1 MKSIQL
7 FEFDMMAFVNHTSI
21 MGAPTFA
28 LILYIIAYVV
38 VYKIDSNLAPPFQ
51 NNHSFRIFKSKDL
64 WSLTNPESSIQENR
78 KR

>member
-7 FEFDMMAFVNHTSI
+7 FEFDIMAFVNHTLI
-21 MGAPTFA
+21 MGAPIFA

-51 NNHSFRIFKSKDL
+51 NNRSYRIFKCQNFK
-64 WSLTNPESSIQENR
+64 N
-78 KR
+78 KRII

>member
-7 FEFDMMAFVNHTSI
+7 FEFDIMAFVNNTLI
-21 MGAPTFA
+21 MGAPIFA

-51 NNHSFRIFKSKDL
+51 NNRSYRIFKCQNFKNM
-64 WSLTNPESSIQENR
+64 WII
-78 KR
+78 